1 MLTILNV
8 VKRYLKDDGTIDLN
22 GFKIVYVA
30 PMKALVQE
38 VVQSFGQK
46 LAPLN
51 VKVRELSGDNSLS
64 REQIDDTQI
73 IVTTPEKWD
82 IITRK
87 AGDQRAYTQ
96 LLRLLIIDEVHLLHD
111 GRGPVLEALVARS
124 IRQMEQT
131 QEAIRIVALSA
142 TLPNYTDVAIFLRV
156 DPEKGLFVFGN
167 HYRPVPLE
175 MALEKDTLS
184 KFLQEDSA
192 SREILATE
200 CDAMKTNDLKE
211 MIPFGIGVH
220 HAGLP
225 KTDRKLVEDL
235 FADKHVQVLV
245 STATLAWGVNLPA
258 HTVIIKGTQV
268 YKPEKGAWSEL
279 SGLDVMQ
286 MLGRAGRPQYDTKG
300 HGVIIT
306 QHSELQYYLSLTNQQ
321 LPIESQMIKMLP
333 DLLNAELVLGTIHN
347 RQDAV
352 NWLGYTYLMVR
363 MMRNPALYG
372 ISEDTVEDDKLLE
385 QHRVDLVH
393 SALTILDRC
402 NCVKYD
408 KRTGAV
414 QVTALGRVASYFYIK
429 HPSISVYNEHMKST
443 MSDIELLRLFAL
455 SQEFKFIPV
464 RDEEKVEMMRLL
476 ERVPIPVKGAADET
490 ASKVNVLLQAYIS
503 KLKLDGFAM
512 VADMVYIQQSAGRIF
527 RAIFE
532 ICLKRGWASLA
543 LRALQFCKMVD

>member
-1 MLTILNV
+1 MNEILYEKVIENAGKNQV
-8 VKRYLKDDGTIDLN
+8 LIFVHSRKETVKTART
-22 GFKIVYVA
+22 
-30 PMKALVQE
+30 
-38 VVQSFGQK
+38 
-46 LAPLN
+46 
-51 VKVRELSGDNSLS
+51 
-64 REQIDDTQI
+64 
-73 IVTTPEKWD
+73 
-82 IITRK
+82 
-87 AGDQRAYTQ
+87 
-96 LLRLLIIDEVHLLHD
+96 LR
-111 GRGPVLEALVARS
+111 
-124 IRQMEQT
+124 
-131 QEAIRIVALSA
+131 
-142 TLPNYTDVAIFLRV
+142 
-156 DPEKGLFVFGN
+156 
-167 HYRPVPLE
+167 E

-225 KTDRKLVEDL
+225 KTDRKLV
-235 FADKHVQVLV
+235 QVLV

-268 YKPEKGAWSEL
+268 YMPEKGAWSEL
-279 SGLDVMQ
+279 SPLDVMQ
-286 MLGRAGRPQYDTKG
+286 MIGRAGCPQFDTKG

-321 LPIESQMIKMLP
+321 LPIESQMIKWLP

-363 MMRNPALYG
+363 MMRNPTLYG
-372 ISEDTVEDDKLLE
+372 ISEDTVEDDKLL
-385 QHRVDLVH
+385 
-393 SALTILDRC
+393 
-402 NCVKYD
+402 
-408 KRTGAV
+408 GAV

-543 LRALQFCKMVD
+543 LRALQFCKMVDKRMWPSQTPLRHFRGLAEDILKKIEKKDFAWSRYYDLNSAELGELVRFPKMGKTIHKLVHQFPKLELSAYVQPITRSCLLVELTITPDFQWDPKVHGRAEPFWVFVEDVNGE